1 MTFKVNIEHG
11 ACGAGSTS
19 LYTTDE
25 IISYGLSGCLY
36 AGDRDLTA
44 FVEQIV
50 SHYEDKLEQVHCS
63 YVVEDAEEEGYQR
76 GRSELLDEI
85 KNYLEN
91 I

>member
-1 MTFKVNIEHG
+1 MTFKVNIENG
-11 ACGAGSTS
+11 TS
-19 LYTTDE
+19 FYTTDE
-25 IISYGLSGCLY
+25 LISYGLSGCLY
-36 AGDRDLTA
+36 AGDTDLTA

-50 SHYEDKLEQVHCS
+50 THYETKC
-63 YVVEDAEEEGYQR
+63 VVDQMSDDEAEEEGYQR